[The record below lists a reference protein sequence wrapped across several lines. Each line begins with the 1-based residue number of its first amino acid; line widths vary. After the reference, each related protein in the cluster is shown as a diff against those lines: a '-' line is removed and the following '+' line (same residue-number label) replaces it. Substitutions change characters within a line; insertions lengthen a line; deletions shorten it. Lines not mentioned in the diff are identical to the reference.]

1 MADRVLL
8 LFPSTWLNITTGT
21 DTFLVLHVHAC
32 TCREI
37 CTALGYAASHITVVC
52 VCVCVNGCVAI
63 LWYKFGLHITKIAP
77 NVNFIIYLLPT
88 SFQPS
93 SFLPFLGLLVGVVL
107 PTATPITPADDEI
120 LITDDP
126 PTLGEEGTYPSAPP
140 D

>member
-1 MADRVLL
+1 MAERVLL

-52 VCVCVNGCVAI
+52 VCVCEWMRSHFVVQVWLTYN
-63 LWYKFGLHITKIAP
+63 KNRP